1 VEKMMPFT
9 STQRRLDKLESE
21 LTKHEREYIGA
32 ITRMV
37 EKLESVDSHLKEHI
51 QREFEESRNQADKLD
66 DISEKLS
73 SIERDL
79 VTIPKDTDLK
89 ISHAQE
95 TLKEHAAQIYAT
107 RTELNNGLNSIRAQA
122 KWIWTTLAT
131 VAISAAWVIERFT

>member
-1 VEKMMPFT
+1 MMPFT

-21 LTKHEREYIGA
+21 LIKHEREYIGA

-107 RTELNNGLNSIRAQA
+107 RTELNNGLNSIRNQA
-122 KWIWTTLAT
+122 KLIWSVMVAVGAALA
-131 VAISAAWVIERFT
+131 WFLDHRL

>member
-1 VEKMMPFT
+1 MMSFT

-107 RTELNNGLNSIRAQA
+107 RTELNNGLNSIRNQA
-122 KWIWTTLAT
+122 KLIWSVMVAVGAALA
-131 VAISAAWVIERFT
+131 WFLDHRL

>member
-1 VEKMMPFT
+1 MMPFT

-21 LTKHEREYIGA
+21 LIKHEREYIGA

-107 RTELNNGLNSIRAQA
+107 RTELNNGLSSIRNQA
-122 KWIWTTLAT
+122 KLIWSVMVAVGAALA
-131 VAISAAWVIERFT
+131 WFLDHRL

>member
-1 VEKMMPFT
+1 MMPFT

-21 LTKHEREYIGA
+21 LIKHEREYIGA

-107 RTELNNGLNSIRAQA
+107 RTELNNGLNSIRNQA
-122 KWIWTTLAT
+122 KLIWSVMVAVGAALA
-131 VAISAAWVIERFT
+131 WFLDR

>member
-21 LTKHEREYIGA
+21 LIKHEREYIGA

-107 RTELNNGLNSIRAQA
+107 RTELNNGLNSIRNQA
-122 KWIWTTLAT
+122 KLIWSVMVAVGAALA
-131 VAISAAWVIERFT
+131 WFLDR

>member
-1 VEKMMPFT
+1 MMPFT
-9 STQRRLDKLESE
+9 STRRRLDKLESE
-21 LTKHEREYIGA
+21 LIKHEREYIGA

-107 RTELNNGLNSIRAQA
+107 REELNNGLNSIRNQA
-122 KWIWTTLAT
+122 KLIWSVMVAVGATLA
-131 VAISAAWVIERFT
+131 WFLDR

>member
-1 VEKMMPFT
+1 MMPFT

-107 RTELNNGLNSIRAQA
+107 RTELNNGLNSIRNQA
-122 KWIWTTLAT
+122 KLIWSVMVAVGAALA
-131 VAISAAWVIERFT
+131 WFLDHRL

>member
-1 VEKMMPFT
+1 MMPFT

-107 RTELNNGLNSIRAQA
+107 REELNNGLNSIRNQA
-122 KWIWTTLAT
+122 KLIWSVMVAVGAALA
-131 VAISAAWVIERFT
+131 WFLDHRL

>member
-1 VEKMMPFT
+1 MMPFT
-9 STQRRLDKLESE
+9 STQRRLDKLEAE
-21 LTKHEREYIGA
+21 LTKHERDYTGA
-32 ITRMV
+32 TTRMID
-37 EKLESVDSHLKEHI
+37 KLESVDSHLKEHI
-51 QREFEESRNQADKLD
+51 QREFEESRTQADKLD

-95 TLKEHAAQIYAT
+95 ALKEHAAQIYAT

-131 VAISAAWVIERFT
+131 IAISAGWVIERFIK

>member
-1 VEKMMPFT
+1 MPFT

-107 RTELNNGLNSIRAQA
+107 RTELNNGLNSIRNQA
-122 KWIWTTLAT
+122 KLIWSVMVAVGAALA
-131 VAISAAWVIERFT
+131 WFLDHRL

>member
-1 VEKMMPFT
+1 MMPFT

-21 LTKHEREYIGA
+21 LIKHEREYIGA

-107 RTELNNGLNSIRAQA
+107 REELNNGLNSIRNQA
-122 KWIWTTLAT
+122 KLIWSVMVAVGAALA
-131 VAISAAWVIERFT
+131 WFLDHRL

>member
-1 VEKMMPFT
+1 MMPFT

-21 LTKHEREYIGA
+21 LIKHEREYIGA

-107 RTELNNGLNSIRAQA
+107 REELNNGLISIRNQA
-122 KWIWTTLAT
+122 KWIWTTMAT
-131 VAISAAWVIERFT
+131 IAISAAWVIERFTK

>member
-1 VEKMMPFT
+1 MPFT

-107 RTELNNGLNSIRAQA
+107 RTELNSGLNSIRNQA
-122 KWIWTTLAT
+122 KLLWSVIVAVGAALA
-131 VAISAAWVIERFT
+131 WFLDHRL

>member
-1 VEKMMPFT
+1 MMPFT

-107 RTELNNGLNSIRAQA
+107 RTELNNGLNSIRNQA
-122 KWIWTTLAT
+122 KLIWSVIVAVGAALA
-131 VAISAAWVIERFT
+131 WFLDHRL

>member
-1 VEKMMPFT
+1 MMPFT

-21 LTKHEREYIGA
+21 LIKHEREYIGA

-107 RTELNNGLNSIRAQA
+107 REELNNGLNSIRNQA
-122 KWIWTTLAT
+122 KLIWSVMVAVGATLA
-131 VAISAAWVIERFT
+131 WFLDR